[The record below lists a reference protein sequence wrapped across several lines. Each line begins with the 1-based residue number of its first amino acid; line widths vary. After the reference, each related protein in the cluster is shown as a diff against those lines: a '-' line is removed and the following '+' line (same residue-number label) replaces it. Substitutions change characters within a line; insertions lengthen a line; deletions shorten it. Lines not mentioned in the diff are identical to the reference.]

1 MHAVMDEGVVR
12 QDVSKLRLVIG
23 PSSAVYLFCAAMMGA
38 ALSLFLGTGE
48 MLFLLLPV
56 PFLAP
61 VLPAAVASFRLAC
74 KPAGTALLEQG
85 GIRLG
90 DDILPYESVQWAELA
105 GPALRPHVRFICA
118 VGAHPPF
125 RVLPLPRSASRVP
138 GAYDPR
144 HLDFVQEINLR
155 VRMVGNPGIR

>member
-85 GIRLG
+85 GAGRLPIAAG
-90 DDILPYESVQWAELA
+90 EGGGLEPRIDALGQLRTLPCQLA
-105 GPALRPHVRFICA
+105 ASGGLDGFFMARLR
-118 VGAHPPF
+118 
-125 RVLPLPRSASRVP
+125 RS
-138 GAYDPR
+138 
-144 HLDFVQEINLR
+144 
-155 VRMVGNPGIR
+155 

>member
-1 MHAVMDEGVVR
+1 MRAVLDESVVR
-12 QDVSKLRLVIG
+12 QDVNKLRLVMG
-23 PSSAVYLFCAAMMGA
+23 PSSAVYLFCLGMMAA
-38 ALSLFLGTGE
+38 ALALFLGTGE
-48 MLFLLLPV
+48 MLFLALPV

-61 VLPAAVASFRLAC
+61 VLPAAFESFRLAC
-74 KPAGTALLEQG
+74 NPGATALLERD

-90 DDILPYESVQWAELA
+90 DDMLPYESVQWAELA

>member
-1 MHAVMDEGVVR
+1 MQAVMDEGVVR
-12 QDVSKLRLVIG
+12 QDVSKLRLVMG
-23 PSSAVYLFCAAMMGA
+23 PSAAVYLFCAALLAA
-38 ALSLFLGTGE
+38 ALALFLATGE
-48 MLFLLLPV
+48 MLVLLLPL

-74 KPAGTALLEQG
+74 NPASAALLERD

-90 DDILPYESVQWAELA
+90 DDMLPYESVQWAELA
-105 GPALRPHVRFICA
+105 GPAIRPHVRFICA
-118 VGAHPPF
+118 MGARPPF
-125 RVLPLPRSASRVP
+125 RALPLPRSASRVP

-155 VRMVGNPGIR
+155 VRMAGNPGIR